1 MFDIPQK
8 FYELCRLCLSPD
20 GVKCSIFEEEGIQR
34 SFAEKIS
41 ACLSITVSTINNS
54 VQFFSRGARGEGE
67 RETRH
72 SRDASLCLC
81 RFRRFL
87 FLSLSSTHTHVHV
100 HSSTHSLIHLLYNCE
115 CCSFLS
121 LFSLYVFA
129 FAIPLASMRSVVL
142 LALPKNFCI

>member
-34 SFAEKIS
+34 SFADKIS

-100 HSSTHSLIHLLYNCE
+100 HSSTHSFTYSIIASAAPFC
-115 CCSFLS
+115 LS
-121 LFSLYVFA
+121 LVCTSLH
-129 FAIPLASMRSVVL
+129 SRSHSHIHEVCR
-142 LALPKNFCI
+142 AACTP